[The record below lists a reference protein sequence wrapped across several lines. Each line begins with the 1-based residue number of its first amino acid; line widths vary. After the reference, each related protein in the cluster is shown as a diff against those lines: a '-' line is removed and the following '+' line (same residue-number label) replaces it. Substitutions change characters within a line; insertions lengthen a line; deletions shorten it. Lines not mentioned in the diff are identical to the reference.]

1 MKTRFFIIDVILNK
15 RYQATL
21 LAVKN
26 SKRLAFD
33 IAKSFH
39 MLLGK
44 PVEINEEACKERYG
58 IDNYINM
65 DQKSISQLIDERT
78 ITISVNLNVTFELIQ
93 SKKQENNN
101 LFTL

>member
-1 MKTRFFIIDVILNK
+1 M
-15 RYQATL
+15 

-26 SKRLAFD
+26 AKKLAHD

-44 PVEINEEACKERYG
+44 PVEINEESCKERFG
-58 IDNYINM
+58 IDNYVNM

-78 ITISVNLNVTFELIQ
+78 VTISVNLNVTFELIQ
-93 SKKQENNN
+93 SKKQEN
-101 LFTL
+101 